1 MKNLLILAAL
11 AAGISAA
18 SAQTPGSRQASP
30 SAADR
35 AASRTSATP
44 APSPVATPPNV
55 SAGRGQRTNGQKV
68 NTAPATGPTRAS
80 RSSSTTKSARQGV
93 GTGSGNI
100 ESLSKTTKDKPGV
113 KK

>member
-1 MKNLLILAAL
+1 MKTFLILAAL
-11 AAGISAA
+11 AAGITTA
-18 SAQTPGSRQASP
+18 SAQTPGSRQGSA

-35 AASRTSATP
+35 AGSRTAATP
-44 APSPVATPPNV
+44 AASAVVSAPNV
-55 SAGRGQRTNGQKV
+55 SAGNGQRSGKKI

-80 RSSSTTKSARQGV
+80 RSSSTANSANQGV

-100 ESLSKTTKDKPGV
+100 ESLSKTPKDKPGV